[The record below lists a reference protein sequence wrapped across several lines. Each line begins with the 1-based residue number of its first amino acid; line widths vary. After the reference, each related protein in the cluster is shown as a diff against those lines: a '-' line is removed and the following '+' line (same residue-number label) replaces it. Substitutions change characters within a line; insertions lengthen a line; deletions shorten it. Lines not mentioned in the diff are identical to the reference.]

1 MSKTKASIWATVVV
15 LYIAGV
21 LVVDYLGYRDV
32 VFFIL
37 SAGFFVLLWFGLRE
51 IFIEL
56 FD

>member
-1 MSKTKASIWATVVV
+1 MKASIRATIAV

-21 LVVDYLGYRDV
+21 LVMDYLGYRDI
-32 VFFIL
+32 VFFTL
-37 SAGFFVLLWFGLRE
+37 STGFFVLLWFGLRE